1 LTLRAELRTS
11 EEFKANPIG
20 RFIDPDRV
28 ASDHAAGVGFED
40 IHVKAMAGGYEPEQA
55 PVEIPEAG

>member
-1 LTLRAELRTS
+1 MRTS

-28 ASDHAAGVGFED
+28 ASDHAAGVGLED